1 MGRNKFDDR
10 IHLRDTE
17 SSSIFR
23 SFVFLEHINE
33 LLSCDLEYSLSVHS
47 FGICTTAGKKHTIGE
62 KFATWI
68 GSHTITE
75 LNAYVRCEFFF
86 LTKHK
91 DSKRISNGIRWIWG
105 RHKHIQT
112 LLALYLCFIQN
123 PYRNLPAWNSIDMHW
138 IFYGRWKRNES
149 SATEKQRKN
158 ERTDNGEARI

>member
-75 LNAYVRCEFFF
+75 LNAYVRCECFF
-86 LTKHK
+86 HK
-91 DSKRISNGIRWIWG
+91 APKFETNIEWHSVNMRETRTHANIARVVLMFHSKSISKSLGMKFN
-105 RHKHIQT
+105 
-112 LLALYLCFIQN
+112 
-123 PYRNLPAWNSIDMHW
+123 
-138 IFYGRWKRNES
+138 
-149 SATEKQRKN
+149 
-158 ERTDNGEARI
+158 